1 MPWLRPKQLQINPL
15 SVLHFLRNQPWTP
28 QSVTSCRRLFF
39 FLSLFFFCPPECFN
53 SLCNF
58 LLLPTLKSERRRLG
72 KGKKSD
78 LQHMIAE
85 HYTEVSLRNSQN
97 ISAYQLQG
105 DVTGFIFGC
114 EPDNTFDSPS
124 LRGSESEEGRLDVW
138 GGKRQRRCVQ
148 WGEKRVGV
156 GGGGVFLPA
165 RATYCMTG
173 SDYGCAACAAVPAR
187 TDAAPRREALR
198 LYASFHYRSSPRRCR
213 PRSTSVLPQSPPPH
227 PPTLFFLPPPHPFCL
242 LHLPNPPPP
251 PPPSFISLYP
261 SSHHFCLLSP
271 FPLAPLASL
280 PPALL
285 FSTFEASL
293 VSASS
298 DKLWI

>member
-1 MPWLRPKQLQINPL
+1 MSANYLKKASLRKTIFFEEQNALVETQATSNKSSL
-15 SVLHFLRNQPWTP
+15 SSSFLKKSTLDPSECHFL
-28 QSVTSCRRLFF
+28 STSLFF
-39 FLSLFFFCPPECFN
+39 SVSLFFCPPECFN

-148 WGEKRVGV
+148 WGEKKGRGWGV
-156 GGGGVFLPA
+156 A
-165 RATYCMTG
+165 EC
-173 SDYGCAACAAVPAR
+173 
-187 TDAAPRREALR
+187 
-198 LYASFHYRSSPRRCR
+198 
-213 PRSTSVLPQSPPPH
+213 
-227 PPTLFFLPPPHPFCL
+227 FCL
-242 LHLPNPPPP
+242 REQL
-251 PPPSFISLYP
+251 I
-261 SSHHFCLLSP
+261 
-271 FPLAPLASL
+271 A
-280 PPALL
+280 
-285 FSTFEASL
+285 
-293 VSASS
+293 
-298 DKLWI
+298 

>member
-1 MPWLRPKQLQINPL
+1 
-15 SVLHFLRNQPWTP
+15 
-28 QSVTSCRRLFF
+28 
-39 FLSLFFFCPPECFN
+39 
-53 SLCNF
+53 
-58 LLLPTLKSERRRLG
+58 
-72 KGKKSD
+72 
-78 LQHMIAE
+78 MIAE
-85 HYTEVSLRNSQN
+85 HYTEVSLRNIQN
-97 ISAYQLQG
+97 ISAFQLRG

-138 GGKRQRRCVQ
+138 GGKRQRRCVRGGKKV
-148 WGEKRVGV
+148 GE
-156 GGGGVFLPA
+156 GVFLPA

-173 SDYGCAACAAVPAR
+173 SDYGCAACTAAPAR
-187 TDAAPRREALR
+187 TNSAPRRAAGR
-198 LYASFHYRSSPRRCR
+198 LCAPFHYRSSR
-213 PRSTSVLPQSPPPH
+213 PVVTLVPPLCSRNPSPPP
-227 PPTLFFLPPPHPFCL
+227 PLPCYFFLPPPHPSCL

-251 PPPSFISLYP
+251 PFISLYP
-261 SSHHFCLLSP
+261 SPHHFCLLSP

>member
-1 MPWLRPKQLQINPL
+1 MSPGRDPNNFKQIHSHFFISEEIHPGPL
-15 SVLHFLRNQPWTP
+15 EASLPVDASV
-28 QSVTSCRRLFF
+28 FF
-39 FLSLFFFCPPECFN
+39 SFPFFPFSFFCPPECFN

-72 KGKKSD
+72 KKREKND

-85 HYTEVSLRNSQN
+85 HYTEVSLHNTQN
-97 ISAYQLQG
+97 ISAYQLLETSQ
-105 DVTGFIFGC
+105 DLYLAASLAIPLTLPPRVA
-114 EPDNTFDSPS
+114 PS
-124 LRGSESEEGRLDVW
+124 
-138 GGKRQRRCVQ
+138 QRRD
-148 WGEKRVGV
+148 GL
-156 GGGGVFLPA
+156 GGGCLREQLIASQEVIMDARCARRSCSDQRCASAGASPVLTLRSFSLPLL
-165 RATYCMTG
+165 
-173 SDYGCAACAAVPAR
+173 P
-187 TDAAPRREALR
+187 LR
-198 LYASFHYRSSPRRCR
+198 CH
-213 PRSTSVLPQSPPPH
+213 PRSISLLLQFFFPLPCYFSLPPPH
-227 PPTLFFLPPPHPFCL
+227 PPCL

-251 PPPSFISLYP
+251 PPPPLPPPLSPFTP
-261 SSHHFCLLSP
+261 SPHHFCLLSL

>member
-1 MPWLRPKQLQINPL
+1 
-15 SVLHFLRNQPWTP
+15 
-28 QSVTSCRRLFF
+28 
-39 FLSLFFFCPPECFN
+39 
-53 SLCNF
+53 
-58 LLLPTLKSERRRLG
+58 
-72 KGKKSD
+72 
-78 LQHMIAE
+78 MIAE
-85 HYTEVSLRNSQN
+85 HYTEVSLRNIQN
-97 ISAYQLQG
+97 ISAFQLRG

-138 GGKRQRRCVQ
+138 GGKRRRCVRRGKIV
-148 WGEKRVGV
+148 GE
-156 GGGGVFLPA
+156 GVFLPA

-173 SDYGCAACAAVPAR
+173 SDYGCAACTAAPAW
-187 TDAAPRREALR
+187 TNSAPRRAAGR
-198 LYASFHYRSSPRRCR
+198 LWAPFHYHSSR
-213 PRSTSVLPQSPPPH
+213 PVVTLVPPLCSRNPPTTPTPMLFFPPPPH
-227 PPTLFFLPPPHPFCL
+227 PSCL

-251 PPPSFISLYP
+251 PFISRYP
-261 SSHHFCLLSP
+261 SPHHFCLLSP